1 MRPVPRARRSLLVPP
16 SSSIPLL
23 QGLRVLE
30 LANVLAGPATGMFCA
45 ELGAEVLKLEHPQG
59 GDPTRGWTVPEEQ
72 PWGGVSAYFA
82 ATNWGKKSLTVDL
95 TKNEGQTIAQG
106 LAAKADVVIAGFK
119 PGDDARLG
127 VDATRLR
134 AANPKLIYAQVS
146 AYGIEDPRP
155 GFDAVIQAEA
165 GFMHLNGDPEGPPT
179 KMPVA
184 LMDLLAAHQLK
195 EALLL
200 ALLKRE
206 RFGEGSHIQI
216 ALFDAALAS
225 LANQATNHLVAG
237 RNPGRMGSGHPNVVP
252 YGTLYAAQDGK
263 HFVLAIGTDR
273 QFTALARAL
282 GLEGLAKI
290 RASPQ
295 TAPGF
300 STETRW
306 TKSSTGLR
314 RREQRHPRAGSGG
327 CQSALG
333 PVNDLTEA
341 FAHPRAQ
348 RTALTGV
355 LANGQPLRAV
365 SSLAFEGGF
374 PGKPERPPGAGGP
387 YGRSAADDPR
397 LLRKPPGGAT
407 GPRRA
412 WRFTEYTLTL
422 PRSVLHSAAA

>member
-1 MRPVPRARRSLLVPP
+1 MPP
-16 SSSIPLL
+16 FPSIPLL
-23 QGLRVLE
+23 KGLRVLE

-106 LAAKADVVIAGFK
+106 LAAKADVVIAAFK

-282 GLEGLAKI
+282 GLEGLAKDPRFATNGARVQHRDALDEI
-290 RASPQ
+290 LHRAFGAENSA
-295 TAPGF
+295 TL
-300 STETRW
+300 E
-306 TKSSTGLR
+306 
-314 RREQRHPRAGSGG
+314 RAL
-327 CQSALG
+327 AAAKVPFG

-365 SSLAFEGGF
+365 SSLAFEGGI
-374 PGKPERPPGAGGP
+374 PRQNPSAPPALGAHT
-387 YGRSAADDPR
+387 DEV
-397 LLRKPPGGAT
+397 LRMTLGYSESHLAVLRAQGVLGA
-407 GPRRA
+407 
-412 WRFTEYTLTL
+412 L
-422 PRSVLHSAAA
+422 PSTH

>member
-1 MRPVPRARRSLLVPP
+1 MPP
-16 SSSIPLL
+16 SPSIPLL
-23 QGLRVLE
+23 KGLRVLE

-106 LAAKADVVIAGFK
+106 LAAKADVVIAAFK

-282 GLEGLAKI
+282 GLEGLAKNPRFATNGARVQHRDALDEI
-290 RASPQ
+290 LHRAFGAENSA
-295 TAPGF
+295 TL
-300 STETRW
+300 E
-306 TKSSTGLR
+306 
-314 RREQRHPRAGSGG
+314 RAL
-327 CQSALG
+327 AAAKVPFG

-341 FAHPRAQ
+341 FAPPRAQ

-365 SSLAFEGGF
+365 SSLAFEGGI
-374 PGKPERPPGAGGP
+374 PRQNPSAPPALGAHT
-387 YGRSAADDPR
+387 DEV
-397 LLRKPPGGAT
+397 LRMTLGYSESHLAVLRAQGVLGA
-407 GPRRA
+407 
-412 WRFTEYTLTL
+412 L
-422 PRSVLHSAAA
+422 PSTH

>member
-1 MRPVPRARRSLLVPP
+1 MPP
-16 SSSIPLL
+16 SPSIPLL

-95 TKNEGQTIAQG
+95 TKIEGQTIAQG
-106 LAAKADVVIAGFK
+106 LAAKADVVIAAFK

-282 GLEGLAKI
+282 GLEGLAKDPRFATNGARVQHRDALDEI
-290 RASPQ
+290 LHRAFG
-295 TAPGF
+295 A
-300 STETRW
+300 EN
-306 TKSSTGLR
+306 
-314 RREQRHPRAGSGG
+314 
-327 CQSALG
+327 SATLERDLAAAKVPFG

-348 RTALTGV
+348 RTALTDV

-365 SSLAFEGGF
+365 SSLAFEGEI
-374 PGKPERPPGAGGP
+374 PRQNPSAPPALGAHT
-387 YGRSAADDPR
+387 DEV
-397 LLRKPPGGAT
+397 LRTTLGYSESHLAVLRAQGVLGA
-407 GPRRA
+407 
-412 WRFTEYTLTL
+412 L
-422 PRSVLHSAAA
+422 PSTH

>member
-1 MRPVPRARRSLLVPP
+1 MPP
-16 SSSIPLL
+16 SPSIPLL
-23 QGLRVLE
+23 KGLRVLE

-106 LAAKADVVIAGFK
+106 LAAKADVVIAAFK

-282 GLEGLAKI
+282 GLEGLAKDPRFATNGARVQHRDALDEI
-290 RASPQ
+290 LHRAFGAENSA
-295 TAPGF
+295 TL
-300 STETRW
+300 E
-306 TKSSTGLR
+306 
-314 RREQRHPRAGSGG
+314 RAL
-327 CQSALG
+327 AAAKVPFG

-365 SSLAFEGGF
+365 SSLAFEGGI
-374 PGKPERPPGAGGP
+374 PRQNPSAPPALGAHT
-387 YGRSAADDPR
+387 DEV
-397 LLRKPPGGAT
+397 LRMTLGYSESHLAVLRAQGVLGA
-407 GPRRA
+407 
-412 WRFTEYTLTL
+412 L
-422 PRSVLHSAAA
+422 PSTH

>member
-1 MRPVPRARRSLLVPP
+1 MSP
-16 SSSIPLL
+16 SPATPLL

-59 GDPTRGWTVPEEQ
+59 GDPTRGWTVPEEE

-95 TKNEGQTIAQG
+95 TKPEGQAIAQG
-106 LAAKADVVIAGFK
+106 LAARADVVIAAFK

-127 VDATRLR
+127 VDAARLR
-134 AANPKLIYAQVS
+134 AANPGLIYAQVS

-225 LANQATNHLVAG
+225 LANQATNHRVAG

-252 YGTLYAAQDGK
+252 YGTLYAAKDGK

-273 QFTALARAL
+273 QFAALAQALGQGKLAEDPRFAKNGARVQYRDALDEILHRAFGAQDGEALERAL
-282 GLEGLAKI
+282 TAAKV
-290 RASPQ
+290 P
-295 TAPGF
+295 F
-300 STETRW
+300 
-306 TKSSTGLR
+306 
-314 RREQRHPRAGSGG
+314 
-327 CQSALG
+327 G

-348 RTALTGV
+348 QTALEGT
-355 LANGQPLRAV
+355 LANGQALRAV
-365 SSLAFEGGF
+365 SSLAFQGEI
-374 PGKPERPPGAGGP
+374 PRQRPSAPPALGAHTDEVLQANLN
-387 YGRSAADDPR
+387 YSSEQLAE
-397 LLRKPPGGAT
+397 LRAQGVLGASPST
-407 GPRRA
+407 
-412 WRFTEYTLTL
+412 
-422 PRSVLHSAAA
+422 H

>member
-1 MRPVPRARRSLLVPP
+1 MPP
-16 SSSIPLL
+16 SPSIPLL
-23 QGLRVLE
+23 KGLRVLE

-106 LAAKADVVIAGFK
+106 LAAKADVVIAAFK

-282 GLEGLAKI
+282 GLEGLAKDPRFATNGARVQHRDALDEI
-290 RASPQ
+290 LHRAFGAENSA
-295 TAPGF
+295 TL
-300 STETRW
+300 E
-306 TKSSTGLR
+306 
-314 RREQRHPRAGSGG
+314 RAL
-327 CQSALG
+327 AAAKVPFG

-365 SSLAFEGGF
+365 SSLAFEGGI
-374 PGKPERPPGAGGP
+374 PRQNPSAPPALGAHT
-387 YGRSAADDPR
+387 DEV
-397 LLRKPPGGAT
+397 LRTTLGYSESHLAVLRAQGVLGA
-407 GPRRA
+407 
-412 WRFTEYTLTL
+412 L
-422 PRSVLHSAAA
+422 PSTH

>member
-1 MRPVPRARRSLLVPP
+1 MPP

-95 TKNEGQTIAQG
+95 TKAEGQTIAQG

-282 GLEGLAKI
+282 GLEGLGKDPRFATNGARVQHRDALDEILHRAFGAENSATLERALAAAKV
-290 RASPQ
+290 P
-295 TAPGF
+295 F
-300 STETRW
+300 
-306 TKSSTGLR
+306 
-314 RREQRHPRAGSGG
+314 
-327 CQSALG
+327 G

-348 RTALTGV
+348 RTALTDV
-355 LANGQPLRAV
+355 LANGQSLRAV
-365 SSLAFEGGF
+365 SSLAFEGEI
-374 PGKPERPPGAGGP
+374 PRQNPSAPPALGAHT
-387 YGRSAADDPR
+387 DEV
-397 LLRKPPGGAT
+397 LRTTLGYSESHLAVLRAQGVLGA
-407 GPRRA
+407 
-412 WRFTEYTLTL
+412 L
-422 PRSVLHSAAA
+422 PSTH

>member
-1 MRPVPRARRSLLVPP
+1 M
-16 SSSIPLL
+16 
-23 QGLRVLE
+23 
-30 LANVLAGPATGMFCA
+30 
-45 ELGAEVLKLEHPQG
+45 
-59 GDPTRGWTVPEEQ
+59 
-72 PWGGVSAYFA
+72 SAYFA

-106 LAAKADVVIAGFK
+106 LAAKADVVIAAFK

-282 GLEGLAKI
+282 GLEGLAKDPRFATNGARVQHRDALDEI
-290 RASPQ
+290 LHRAFGAENSA
-295 TAPGF
+295 TL
-300 STETRW
+300 E
-306 TKSSTGLR
+306 
-314 RREQRHPRAGSGG
+314 RAL
-327 CQSALG
+327 AAAKVPFG

-374 PGKPERPPGAGGP
+374 PGKTRAP
-387 YGRSAADDPR
+387 
-397 LLRKPPGGAT
+397 
-407 GPRRA
+407 PRR
-412 WRFTEYTLTL
+412 WGPIRTRCCGR
-422 PRSVLHSAAA
+422 P

>member
-1 MRPVPRARRSLLVPP
+1 VPP

-59 GDPTRGWTVPEEQ
+59 GDPTRGWTVPEEA

-106 LAAKADVVIAGFK
+106 LAAKADVVIAAFK
-119 PGDDARLG
+119 PGDDVRLG

-282 GLEGLAKI
+282 GLEGLAKDPRFATNGARVQHRDALDEI
-290 RASPQ
+290 LHRAFGAENSA
-295 TAPGF
+295 TL
-300 STETRW
+300 E
-306 TKSSTGLR
+306 
-314 RREQRHPRAGSGG
+314 RAL
-327 CQSALG
+327 AAAKVPFG
-333 PVNDLTEA
+333 PVNDLAEA
-341 FAHPRAQ
+341 FTHPRAQ
-348 RTALTGV
+348 RTALTDV

-365 SSLAFEGGF
+365 SSLAFEGEITRQN
-374 PGKPERPPGAGGP
+374 PSAPPALGAHT
-387 YGRSAADDPR
+387 DEV
-397 LLRKPPGGAT
+397 LRTTLGYSESHLAVLRAQGVLGA
-407 GPRRA
+407 
-412 WRFTEYTLTL
+412 L
-422 PRSVLHSAAA
+422 PSTH

>member
-1 MRPVPRARRSLLVPP
+1 MPP

-23 QGLRVLE
+23 KGLRVLE

-106 LAAKADVVIAGFK
+106 LAAKADVVIAAFK

-282 GLEGLAKI
+282 GLEGLAKDPRFATNGARVQHRDALDEI
-290 RASPQ
+290 LHRAFGAENSA
-295 TAPGF
+295 TL
-300 STETRW
+300 E
-306 TKSSTGLR
+306 
-314 RREQRHPRAGSGG
+314 RAL
-327 CQSALG
+327 AAAKVPFG

-355 LANGQPLRAV
+355 LTNGQPLRAV
-365 SSLAFEGGF
+365 SSLAFEGEI
-374 PGKPERPPGAGGP
+374 PRQNPSAPPALGAHT
-387 YGRSAADDPR
+387 DEV
-397 LLRKPPGGAT
+397 LRTTLGYSESHLAVLRAQGVLGA
-407 GPRRA
+407 
-412 WRFTEYTLTL
+412 L
-422 PRSVLHSAAA
+422 PSTH

>member
-1 MRPVPRARRSLLVPP
+1 MPP
-16 SSSIPLL
+16 SPSIPLL
-23 QGLRVLE
+23 KGLRVLE

-106 LAAKADVVIAGFK
+106 LAAKADVVIAAFK

-206 RFGEGSHIQI
+206 RYGEGSHIQI

-282 GLEGLAKI
+282 GLEGLAKDPRFATNGARVQHRDALDEI
-290 RASPQ
+290 LHRAFGAENSA
-295 TAPGF
+295 TL
-300 STETRW
+300 E
-306 TKSSTGLR
+306 
-314 RREQRHPRAGSGG
+314 RAL
-327 CQSALG
+327 AAAKVPFG

-365 SSLAFEGGF
+365 SSLAFEGGI
-374 PGKPERPPGAGGP
+374 PRQNPSAPPALGAHT
-387 YGRSAADDPR
+387 DEV
-397 LLRKPPGGAT
+397 LRTTLGYSESHLAVLRAQGVLGA
-407 GPRRA
+407 
-412 WRFTEYTLTL
+412 L
-422 PRSVLHSAAA
+422 PSTH

>member
-1 MRPVPRARRSLLVPP
+1 MPP
-16 SSSIPLL
+16 SPSIPLL
-23 QGLRVLE
+23 KGLRVLE

-106 LAAKADVVIAGFK
+106 LAAKADVVIAAFK

-206 RFGEGSHIQI
+206 RVGEGSHIQI
-216 ALFDAALAS
+216 ALYDAALAS

-282 GLEGLAKI
+282 GLEGLAKDSRFATNGARVQHRDALDEI
-290 RASPQ
+290 LHRAFGAENSA
-295 TAPGF
+295 TL
-300 STETRW
+300 E
-306 TKSSTGLR
+306 
-314 RREQRHPRAGSGG
+314 RAL
-327 CQSALG
+327 AAAKVPFG

-365 SSLAFEGGF
+365 SSLAFEGGI
-374 PGKPERPPGAGGP
+374 PRQNPSAPPALGAHT
-387 YGRSAADDPR
+387 DEV
-397 LLRKPPGGAT
+397 LRTTLGYSESHLAVLRAQGVLGA
-407 GPRRA
+407 
-412 WRFTEYTLTL
+412 L
-422 PRSVLHSAAA
+422 PSTH

>member
-1 MRPVPRARRSLLVPP
+1 MPP

-106 LAAKADVVIAGFK
+106 LAAKADVVIAAFK
-119 PGDDARLG
+119 PGDDARMG

-282 GLEGLAKI
+282 GLEGLAKDPRFATNGARVQHRDALDEI
-290 RASPQ
+290 LHRAFGAENSA
-295 TAPGF
+295 TL
-300 STETRW
+300 E
-306 TKSSTGLR
+306 
-314 RREQRHPRAGSGG
+314 RAL
-327 CQSALG
+327 AAAKVPFG

-348 RTALTGV
+348 RTALTDV

-365 SSLAFEGGF
+365 SSLAFEGEI
-374 PGKPERPPGAGGP
+374 PRQNPSAPPALGAHT
-387 YGRSAADDPR
+387 DEV
-397 LLRKPPGGAT
+397 LRTTLGYSESHLAVLRAQGVLGA
-407 GPRRA
+407 
-412 WRFTEYTLTL
+412 L
-422 PRSVLHSAAA
+422 PSTH

>member
-1 MRPVPRARRSLLVPP
+1 MPP
-16 SSSIPLL
+16 SPSIPLL
-23 QGLRVLE
+23 KGLRVLE

-106 LAAKADVVIAGFK
+106 LAAKADVVIAAFK

-282 GLEGLAKI
+282 GLEGLAKDPRFATNGARVQHRDALDEI
-290 RASPQ
+290 LHRAFGAENSATLERALAAAKVP
-295 TAPGF
+295 F
-300 STETRW
+300 
-306 TKSSTGLR
+306 GL
-314 RREQRHPRAGSGG
+314 
-327 CQSALG
+327 
-333 PVNDLTEA
+333 VNDLTEA

-365 SSLAFEGGF
+365 SSLAFEGGI
-374 PGKPERPPGAGGP
+374 PRQNPSAPPALGAHT
-387 YGRSAADDPR
+387 DEV
-397 LLRKPPGGAT
+397 LRTTLGYSESHLAVLRAQGVLGA
-407 GPRRA
+407 
-412 WRFTEYTLTL
+412 L
-422 PRSVLHSAAA
+422 PSTH

>member
-1 MRPVPRARRSLLVPP
+1 MPP
-16 SSSIPLL
+16 SPSIPLL
-23 QGLRVLE
+23 KGLRVLE

-95 TKNEGQTIAQG
+95 TKIEGQTIAQG
-106 LAAKADVVIAGFK
+106 LAAKADVVIAAFK

-127 VDATRLR
+127 VEATRLR

-282 GLEGLAKI
+282 GLEGLAKDPRFATNGARVQHRDALDEI
-290 RASPQ
+290 LHRAFGAENSA
-295 TAPGF
+295 TL
-300 STETRW
+300 E
-306 TKSSTGLR
+306 
-314 RREQRHPRAGSGG
+314 RAL
-327 CQSALG
+327 AAAKVPFG

-365 SSLAFEGGF
+365 SSLAFEGGI
-374 PGKPERPPGAGGP
+374 PRQNPSAPPALGAHT
-387 YGRSAADDPR
+387 DEV
-397 LLRKPPGGAT
+397 LRMTLGYSESHLAVLRAQGVLGA
-407 GPRRA
+407 
-412 WRFTEYTLTL
+412 L
-422 PRSVLHSAAA
+422 PSTH

>member
-1 MRPVPRARRSLLVPP
+1 MPP
-16 SSSIPLL
+16 SPSIPLL
-23 QGLRVLE
+23 KGLRVLE

-59 GDPTRGWTVPEEQ
+59 GDPTRGWTVPEET

-106 LAAKADVVIAGFK
+106 LAAKADVVIAAFK

-282 GLEGLAKI
+282 GLEGLAKNPRFATNGARVQHRDALDEI
-290 RASPQ
+290 LHRAFGAENSP
-295 TAPGF
+295 TL
-300 STETRW
+300 E
-306 TKSSTGLR
+306 
-314 RREQRHPRAGSGG
+314 RAL
-327 CQSALG
+327 AAAKVPFG

-365 SSLAFEGGF
+365 SSLAFEGGI
-374 PGKPERPPGAGGP
+374 PRQNPSAPPALGAHT
-387 YGRSAADDPR
+387 DEV
-397 LLRKPPGGAT
+397 LRMTLGYSESHLAVLRAQGVLGA
-407 GPRRA
+407 
-412 WRFTEYTLTL
+412 L
-422 PRSVLHSAAA
+422 PSTH

>member
-1 MRPVPRARRSLLVPP
+1 MPP

-23 QGLRVLE
+23 KGLRVLE

-95 TKNEGQTIAQG
+95 TKIEGQTIAQG
-106 LAAKADVVIAGFK
+106 LAAKADVVIAAFK

-282 GLEGLAKI
+282 GLEGLAKDPRFATNGARVQHRDALDEI
-290 RASPQ
+290 LHRAFGAENSA
-295 TAPGF
+295 TL
-300 STETRW
+300 E
-306 TKSSTGLR
+306 
-314 RREQRHPRAGSGG
+314 RAL
-327 CQSALG
+327 AAAKVPFG

-348 RTALTGV
+348 RTALTDV

-365 SSLAFEGGF
+365 SSLAFEGEIPRQNPSAPPALGAHTDEVLRTTLGYSESHLAVLRAQGVLGAF
-374 PGKPERPPGAGGP
+374 P
-387 YGRSAADDPR
+387 S
-397 LLRKPPGGAT
+397 T
-407 GPRRA
+407 
-412 WRFTEYTLTL
+412 
-422 PRSVLHSAAA
+422 H

>member
-1 MRPVPRARRSLLVPP
+1 M
-16 SSSIPLL
+16 
-23 QGLRVLE
+23 
-30 LANVLAGPATGMFCA
+30 
-45 ELGAEVLKLEHPQG
+45 
-59 GDPTRGWTVPEEQ
+59 
-72 PWGGVSAYFA
+72 SAYFA

-106 LAAKADVVIAGFK
+106 LAAKADVVIAAFK

-282 GLEGLAKI
+282 GLEGLAKDPRFATNGARVQHRDALDEI
-290 RASPQ
+290 LHRAFGAENSATLERALAAAKVP
-295 TAPGF
+295 F
-300 STETRW
+300 
-306 TKSSTGLR
+306 GL
-314 RREQRHPRAGSGG
+314 
-327 CQSALG
+327 
-333 PVNDLTEA
+333 VNDLTEA

-365 SSLAFEGGF
+365 SSLAFEGGI
-374 PGKPERPPGAGGP
+374 PRQNPSAPPALGAHT
-387 YGRSAADDPR
+387 DEV
-397 LLRKPPGGAT
+397 LRTTLGYSESHLAVLRAQGVLGA
-407 GPRRA
+407 
-412 WRFTEYTLTL
+412 L
-422 PRSVLHSAAA
+422 PSTH

>member
-1 MRPVPRARRSLLVPP
+1 MPP

-23 QGLRVLE
+23 KGLRVLE

-95 TKNEGQTIAQG
+95 TKNEGQTIALG
-106 LAAKADVVIAGFK
+106 LAAKADVVIAAFK

-282 GLEGLAKI
+282 GLEGLAKDPRFATNGARVQHRDALDEI
-290 RASPQ
+290 LHRAFGAENSA
-295 TAPGF
+295 TL
-300 STETRW
+300 E
-306 TKSSTGLR
+306 
-314 RREQRHPRAGSGG
+314 RAL
-327 CQSALG
+327 AAAKVPFG

-348 RTALTGV
+348 RTALTDV

-365 SSLAFEGGF
+365 SSLAFEGEIPRQNPSAPPALGAHTDEVLRTTLGYSESHLAMLRAQGVLGAF
-374 PGKPERPPGAGGP
+374 P
-387 YGRSAADDPR
+387 S
-397 LLRKPPGGAT
+397 T
-407 GPRRA
+407 
-412 WRFTEYTLTL
+412 
-422 PRSVLHSAAA
+422 H

>member
-1 MRPVPRARRSLLVPP
+1 MPP
-16 SSSIPLL
+16 SPSIPLL
-23 QGLRVLE
+23 KGLRVLE

-106 LAAKADVVIAGFK
+106 LAAKADVVIAAFK

-282 GLEGLAKI
+282 GLEGLAKDPRFATNSARVQHRDALDEI
-290 RASPQ
+290 LHRAFGAENSA
-295 TAPGF
+295 TL
-300 STETRW
+300 E
-306 TKSSTGLR
+306 
-314 RREQRHPRAGSGG
+314 RAL
-327 CQSALG
+327 AAAKVPFG

-365 SSLAFEGGF
+365 SSLAFEGGI
-374 PGKPERPPGAGGP
+374 PRQNPSAPPALGAHT
-387 YGRSAADDPR
+387 DEV
-397 LLRKPPGGAT
+397 LRMTLGYSESHLAVLRAQGVLGA
-407 GPRRA
+407 
-412 WRFTEYTLTL
+412 L
-422 PRSVLHSAAA
+422 PSTH

>member
-1 MRPVPRARRSLLVPP
+1 MPP

-106 LAAKADVVIAGFK
+106 LAAKADVVIAAFK

-282 GLEGLAKI
+282 GLEGLAKDPRFATNGARVQHRDALDEI
-290 RASPQ
+290 LHRAFGAENSA
-295 TAPGF
+295 TL
-300 STETRW
+300 E
-306 TKSSTGLR
+306 
-314 RREQRHPRAGSGG
+314 RAL
-327 CQSALG
+327 AAAKVPFG

-348 RTALTGV
+348 RTALTDV

-365 SSLAFEGGF
+365 SSLAFEGEI
-374 PGKPERPPGAGGP
+374 PRQNPSAPPALGAHT
-387 YGRSAADDPR
+387 DEV
-397 LLRKPPGGAT
+397 LRTTLGYSESHLAVLRAQGVLGA
-407 GPRRA
+407 
-412 WRFTEYTLTL
+412 L
-422 PRSVLHSAAA
+422 PSTH

>member
-1 MRPVPRARRSLLVPP
+1 MPP
-16 SSSIPLL
+16 SPSSPLL
-23 QGLRVLE
+23 KGLRVLE

-106 LAAKADVVIAGFK
+106 LAAKADVVIAAFK

-282 GLEGLAKI
+282 GLEGLAKDPRFATNGARVQHRDALDEI
-290 RASPQ
+290 LHRAFGAENSA
-295 TAPGF
+295 TL
-300 STETRW
+300 E
-306 TKSSTGLR
+306 
-314 RREQRHPRAGSGG
+314 RAL
-327 CQSALG
+327 AAAKVPFG

-355 LANGQPLRAV
+355 LTNGQPLRAV
-365 SSLAFEGGF
+365 SSLAFEGGI
-374 PGKPERPPGAGGP
+374 PRQNPSAPPALGAHT
-387 YGRSAADDPR
+387 DEV
-397 LLRKPPGGAT
+397 LRTTLGYSESHLAVLRAQGVLGA
-407 GPRRA
+407 
-412 WRFTEYTLTL
+412 L
-422 PRSVLHSAAA
+422 PSTH

>member
-1 MRPVPRARRSLLVPP
+1 MPP

-23 QGLRVLE
+23 KGLRVLE

-95 TKNEGQTIAQG
+95 TKIEGQTIAQG
-106 LAAKADVVIAGFK
+106 LAAKADVVIAAFK

-282 GLEGLAKI
+282 GLEGLAKDPRFATNGARVQHRDALDEI
-290 RASPQ
+290 LHRAFG
-295 TAPGF
+295 A
-300 STETRW
+300 EN
-306 TKSSTGLR
+306 
-314 RREQRHPRAGSGG
+314 
-327 CQSALG
+327 SATLERDLAAAKVPFG

-348 RTALTGV
+348 RTALTDV

-365 SSLAFEGGF
+365 SSLAFEGEI
-374 PGKPERPPGAGGP
+374 PRQNPSAPPALGAHT
-387 YGRSAADDPR
+387 DEV
-397 LLRKPPGGAT
+397 LRTTLGYSESHLAVLRAQGVLGA
-407 GPRRA
+407 
-412 WRFTEYTLTL
+412 L
-422 PRSVLHSAAA
+422 PSTH

>member
-1 MRPVPRARRSLLVPP
+1 MPP
-16 SSSIPLL
+16 SPSIPLL

-95 TKNEGQTIAQG
+95 TKIEGQTIAQG
-106 LAAKADVVIAGFK
+106 LAAKADVVIAAFK

-282 GLEGLAKI
+282 GLEGLGKDPRFATNGARVQHRDALDEILHRAFGAENSATLERALAAAKV
-290 RASPQ
+290 P
-295 TAPGF
+295 F
-300 STETRW
+300 
-306 TKSSTGLR
+306 
-314 RREQRHPRAGSGG
+314 
-327 CQSALG
+327 G

-348 RTALTGV
+348 RTALTDV

-365 SSLAFEGGF
+365 SSLAFEGEI
-374 PGKPERPPGAGGP
+374 PRQNPSAPPALGAHT
-387 YGRSAADDPR
+387 DEV
-397 LLRKPPGGAT
+397 LRTTLGYSESHLAVLRAQGVLGA
-407 GPRRA
+407 
-412 WRFTEYTLTL
+412 L
-422 PRSVLHSAAA
+422 PSTH

>member
-1 MRPVPRARRSLLVPP
+1 MPP
-16 SSSIPLL
+16 SPSIPLL
-23 QGLRVLE
+23 KGLRVLE

-106 LAAKADVVIAGFK
+106 LAAKADVVIAAFK

-216 ALFDAALAS
+216 ALYDAALAS

-282 GLEGLAKI
+282 GLEGLAKDPRFATNGARVQHRDALDEI
-290 RASPQ
+290 LHRAFGAENSA
-295 TAPGF
+295 TL
-300 STETRW
+300 E
-306 TKSSTGLR
+306 
-314 RREQRHPRAGSGG
+314 RAL
-327 CQSALG
+327 AAAKVPFG

-365 SSLAFEGGF
+365 SSLAFEGGI
-374 PGKPERPPGAGGP
+374 PRQNPSAPPALGAHT
-387 YGRSAADDPR
+387 DEV
-397 LLRKPPGGAT
+397 LRTTLGYSESHLAVLRAQGVLGA
-407 GPRRA
+407 
-412 WRFTEYTLTL
+412 L
-422 PRSVLHSAAA
+422 PSTH

>member
-1 MRPVPRARRSLLVPP
+1 MPP
-16 SSSIPLL
+16 SPSIPLL
-23 QGLRVLE
+23 KGLRVLE

-106 LAAKADVVIAGFK
+106 LAAKADVVIAAFK

-155 GFDAVIQAEA
+155 GLDAVIQAEA

-282 GLEGLAKI
+282 GLEGLAKDPRFATNGARVQHRDALDEI
-290 RASPQ
+290 LHRAFGAENSA
-295 TAPGF
+295 TL
-300 STETRW
+300 E
-306 TKSSTGLR
+306 
-314 RREQRHPRAGSGG
+314 RAL
-327 CQSALG
+327 AAAKVPFG

-365 SSLAFEGGF
+365 SSLAFEGGI
-374 PGKPERPPGAGGP
+374 PRQNPSAPPALGAHTDEVLRTTLG
-387 YGRSAADDPR
+387 YSESHLAA
-397 LLRKPPGGAT
+397 LRAQGVLGA
-407 GPRRA
+407 
-412 WRFTEYTLTL
+412 L
-422 PRSVLHSAAA
+422 PSTH

>member
-1 MRPVPRARRSLLVPP
+1 MPP
-16 SSSIPLL
+16 SPSIPLL
-23 QGLRVLE
+23 KGLRVLE

-59 GDPTRGWTVPEEQ
+59 GDPTRGWTVPEEK

-106 LAAKADVVIAGFK
+106 LAAKADVVIAAFK

-282 GLEGLAKI
+282 GLEGLAKDPRFATNGARVQHRDALDEI
-290 RASPQ
+290 LHRAFG
-295 TAPGF
+295 A
-300 STETRW
+300 EN
-306 TKSSTGLR
+306 
-314 RREQRHPRAGSGG
+314 
-327 CQSALG
+327 SATLERDLAAAKVPFG

-348 RTALTGV
+348 RTALTDV

-365 SSLAFEGGF
+365 SSLAFEGEI
-374 PGKPERPPGAGGP
+374 PRQNPSAPPALGAHT
-387 YGRSAADDPR
+387 DEV
-397 LLRKPPGGAT
+397 LRTTLGYSESHLAVLRAQGVLGA
-407 GPRRA
+407 
-412 WRFTEYTLTL
+412 L
-422 PRSVLHSAAA
+422 PSTH